1 MTIRQKI
8 QTAILRTTIYATST
22 LALLEYT
29 TQIPSEGRSSRTY
42 HKLFDQII
50 TPLGRRIFGPEE
62 AHHLSLEVV
71 RRGLAPRAKKGL
83 DAGVDRTGHVVD
95 MEVEIG
101 LRRSGTNES
110 GGNGNSNKSI
120 ESAKSTTSSKI
131 IFRSPIGLA
140 AGYDKNG
147 IAIPGLFDLGFSFVE
162 IGSVT
167 PLPQPGNPKPRS
179 FRLVEDK
186 GVINRFGFNSEG
198 VEKVKEYLEEYRKEF
213 GGARPDS
220 LEMTESSATDNDED
234 LAVGVSHSA
243 NSVLWALGWAWHRIM
258 GKQPKTGVL
267 GVNLGKNKL
276 SNDEI
281 GDYTTGICELGPYA
295 DYLVINVSSPNTPGL
310 RSLQKRQPLQNLLS
324 STLRARDR
332 YAPDTPLFVK
342 LSPDLSL
349 EEMSDVAQ
357 VALETGIDGMIV
369 SNTTNARPS
378 GLLSKYKVE
387 SGGLSGAPIKDVST
401 ECIRTMYRLTDGA
414 IPIIGVGGVG
424 SGKDALEKLKAGACL
439 IQVYSMMVYEGPGVV
454 SRIREELVDLLV
466 EGGFESV
473 EDAVG
478 VDCEDIYWKRKEERV
493 RKRMDE
499 KIKMSEVKEIVDM

>member
-120 ESAKSTTSSKI
+120 ESSKSTTSSKI

-342 LSPDLSL
+342 LSPDLSRRN
-349 EEMSDVAQ
+349 VRR
-357 VALETGIDGMIV
+357 
-369 SNTTNARPS
+369 RPS
-378 GLLSKYKVE
+378 GIGNRNRRHDRLEYDQCPSIRTSVE
-387 SGGLSGAPIKDVST
+387 VQSRIRWIVRSTHQRRFDGMHTDDVST
-401 ECIRTMYRLTDGA
+401 DGRCHSHYWSGRCGLGERCLGETQSRCVSDS
-414 IPIIGVGGVG
+414 GV
-424 SGKDALEKLKAGACL
+424 
-439 IQVYSMMVYEGPGVV
+439 
-454 SRIREELVDLLV
+454 
-466 EGGFESV
+466 
-473 EDAVG
+473 
-478 VDCEDIYWKRKEERV
+478 
-493 RKRMDE
+493 
-499 KIKMSEVKEIVDM
+499 